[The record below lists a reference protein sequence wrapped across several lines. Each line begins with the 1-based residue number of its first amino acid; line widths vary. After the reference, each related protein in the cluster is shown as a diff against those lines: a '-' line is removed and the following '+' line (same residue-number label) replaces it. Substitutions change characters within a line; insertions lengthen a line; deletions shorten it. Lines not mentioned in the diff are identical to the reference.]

1 MRLLTWF
8 AQIAI
13 MDTAIIKVI
22 DASAFVALMFDEP
35 EAASIAARLVDAQL
49 VAPRLLEFELASVCL
64 RKLRQTPDQRDKLL
78 AAYRARPHFRVE
90 TLDVDHLAVLVLA
103 ERSGL
108 STYDASYLWLAQS
121 VGAELVTLDRKL
133 DVAARRIQ

>member
-1 MRLLTWF
+1 MH
-8 AQIAI
+8 
-13 MDTAIIKVI
+13 TAIIKVV

-35 EAASIAARLVDAQL
+35 EAAAVASRLVDARM
-49 VAPRLLEFELASVCL
+49 VAPQLLEFELASVCL

-78 AAYRARPHFRVE
+78 AAYRARPQLRVE

>member
-1 MRLLTWF
+1 
-8 AQIAI
+8 

-35 EAASIAARLVDAQL
+35 EAPAVAVRLIDARL

-64 RKLRQTPDQRDKLL
+64 RKLRQSPDQREKLL
-78 AAYRARPHFRVE
+78 AAYRVRHRLRVE
-90 TLDVDHLAVLVLA
+90 TMDVDHLAVVVLA
-103 ERSGL
+103 DGSGL
-108 STYDASYLWLAQS
+108 SAYDASYLWLAQS

-133 DVAARRIQ
+133 DVAARSIQ